1 MRDIRNMALASLAA
15 FALLI
20 PSVDIDAQV
29 RRTTTTTNQ
38 QRTGTGSTQQRS
50 TTTRSTSG
58 TQQRQ
63 TGTTTQ
69 RSTQQRSNTGSTQ
82 NRSTTTRS
90 SSGTQQRQTGTTTQR
105 QTGTVQRQSSSS
117 TQRQTGTTVQRRP
130 AIPIRTVRELL
141 PRGSHLRAPSVRMAS
156 MHRDSPAAVLH
167 RPARPVLPCSD
178 SQVLQTHSSARQ
190 ERQLQGSQVLRLSV
204 RALRQ
209 VRSVWIMLP
218 SAITI
223 IITAMTMSRGMNVS
237 QALQVQ

>member
-69 RSTQQRSNTGSTQ
+69 RSTQQRSIREALRTVLRPQGHRQ
-82 NRSTTTRS
+82 APNRGRPERPPSVRPAPS
-90 SSGTQQRQTGTTTQR
+90 SVSLLLPPSVRQVR
-105 QTGTVQRQSSSS
+105 QFSA
-117 TQRQTGTTVQRRP
+117 RP
-130 AIPIRTVRELL
+130 AIPIRTVRELP
-141 PRGSHLRAPSVRMAS
+141 PRDSHLRAPSVRMAS

-167 RPARPVLPCSD
+167 RPAIPVLPCSA
-178 SQVLQTHSSARQ
+178 SQVLQTPSSARQ

-209 VRSVWIMLP
+209 VRSVWTMLP

-223 IITAMTMSRGMNVS
+223 IITAMTMS
-237 QALQVQ
+237 